1 MPRRPPGRC
10 SRPVPG
16 ASIRTSSGDPR
27 PSAWRTSSEHR
38 APFRRKTASLGA
50 ARTAGAKS
58 RARRAGRTNTARG
71 SRCTRACAGGAATRI
86 TCSRCGSPPARRRA
100 RSSGCSMWAAARR
113 APMTWGSGSR
123 SASSARSPCGGT
135 GGASCAATAPRRR
148 RSSTACRSRSSAS
161 PSATCPSAPTS
172 CGSTSSRTRAT
183 RGIRAPRRGWRGC
196 ARSASSWRVSSRRT
210 TTCGSRCGSAS
221 PNPSPT
227 RRRAPAGRRTC
238 TSRSDPTSEQRHII
252 GRMPRSL
259 GVLAAGLA
267 LIARP
272 PVRLIAQSPAERAA
286 VEQLRDSLAGVRD
299 SVALRRLEAATIE
312 VAKRSRDDPMIHLRL
327 GFIAYRLGEV
337 AAKAHL
343 DDAAGEFE
351 WAAELRPD
359 WPYPHYGDGLAELAL
374 GAHSSM
380 AIENLKQMLGKDYL
394 NKAALAF
401 GRAVQADPSFAQAT
415 IDLASTALRQRVQ
428 PRLDVA
434 LTAVRRAA
442 TSPAGRQPGV
452 QLARGR
458 VEREAGDADSAVAA
472 FQAYLAVGGDSGL
485 GLLELARTQYHARRR
500 ADGWRSYL
508 AGARAAD
515 AGALALYREDLSWI
529 ATPAELAAFDG
540 LTDGAARARWLAQ
553 FWTRRDV
560 ADGREL
566 GERLA
571 EHYRRW
577 FHVMESFRLV
587 SRHRHYDITER
598 YRSTQSELDDRGIVY
613 LRHGEPDK
621 RAGFAA
627 DGVEPNETWL
637 YRRPDGDLIFHFVA
651 RNDVQDYKLVESLTD
666 ALSTGFSGALAAQG
680 RPGLDGLT
688 SGLYASRAEINPVYA
703 RLGNAL
709 GAGRWAL
716 AGERELGQRSIA
728 VGTTTDSYRQEFA
741 VALEPVTSE
750 FVVGAAD
757 TAGGQ
762 APPGAFALPAQRL
775 TPVRD
780 TAAGGVVY
788 PLWFRVYVSDLADSL
803 VTRLDTSRV
812 FAARE
817 PVRGGSY
824 LTGQL
829 ALPVPAGVY
838 RYRLVVAEAGGASGA
853 VVARD
858 SVAVAPLDGR
868 RFAVSDLVVGRQGAR
883 LAWAR
888 GPDTGGV
895 GPLAP

>member
-1 MPRRPPGRC
+1 
-10 SRPVPG
+10 
-16 ASIRTSSGDPR
+16 
-27 PSAWRTSSEHR
+27 
-38 APFRRKTASLGA
+38 
-50 ARTAGAKS
+50 
-58 RARRAGRTNTARG
+58 
-71 SRCTRACAGGAATRI
+71 
-86 TCSRCGSPPARRRA
+86 
-100 RSSGCSMWAAARR
+100 
-113 APMTWGSGSR
+113 
-123 SASSARSPCGGT
+123 
-135 GGASCAATAPRRR
+135 
-148 RSSTACRSRSSAS
+148 
-161 PSATCPSAPTS
+161 
-172 CGSTSSRTRAT
+172 
-183 RGIRAPRRGWRGC
+183 
-196 ARSASSWRVSSRRT
+196 
-210 TTCGSRCGSAS
+210 
-221 PNPSPT
+221 
-227 RRRAPAGRRTC
+227 
-238 TSRSDPTSEQRHII
+238 
-252 GRMPRSL
+252 MPRSL

-337 AAKAHL
+337 AAKSHL

-374 GAHSSM
+374 GEHSSM

-394 NKAALAF
+394 TKAALAF

-651 RNDVQDYKLVESLTD
+651 RNDVQDYKLIESLTD

-762 APPGAFALPAQRL
+762 ALHVVFALPAQRL

-817 PVRGGSY
+817 PLRGGSY

-838 RYRLVVAEAGGASGA
+838 RYRLVVAEAGGRSGA

-858 SVAVAPLDGR
+858 SVAVAPLDGQ
-868 RFAVSDLVVGRQGAR
+868 RFAVSDLVVGRQRAGLAWSRARDTVWVDPLAQIPAGAATELYYEVYGLAAGTPYHTVVRLEPAGRSSLFGTLRRLFGGRRAPIR
-883 LAWAR
+883 LAFDAAADGVVTRVHRTIDLRDVPR
-888 GPDTGGV
+888 GEYHLRVELTDPATGTTNVRERRFVVV
-895 GPLAP
+895 GR